1 MRSPSP
7 SAGNGKL
14 LSHKTVLQVV
24 LFGLLGA
31 LMVVLQVVMMGLPNI
46 EPVSLLVILCTCAFG
61 CKALWPTCILVLAE
75 GLIYGFGNWWFSY
88 TYIWAVLIFL
98 SLPFRR
104 QESPLLWAV
113 ISGLFGLFFGLLT
126 TPVEWIIGGPAHALA
141 YWIDG
146 LKFDLL
152 HCVGN
157 FAIMLILFKPLR
169 KVFRIAEKMIA

>member
-1 MRSPSP
+1 M
-7 SAGNGKL
+7 
-14 LSHKTVLQVV
+14 
-24 LFGLLGA
+24 
-31 LMVVLQVVMMGLPNI
+31 
-46 EPVSLLVILCTCAFG
+46 
-61 CKALWPTCILVLAE
+61 
-75 GLIYGFGNWWFSY
+75 
-88 TYIWAVLIFL
+88 LIFL